1 MLGGALVKGKPTSD
15 RVRLVI
21 VLDRE
26 LWKKLKYL
34 SVDEEKP
41 VCEIVREAII
51 EKLEKLGRH

>member
-1 MLGGALVKGKPTSD
+1 LVKGKPVSD

-41 VCEIVREAII
+41 VSEIVREAII
-51 EKLEKLGRH
+51 EKLGRR